1 MKKNFPL
8 FMENIVHWTSQQE
21 QLLITW
27 AEKASGYAWLHN
39 RSVHYFKHRN
49 LYISIPASI
58 FGYIAGAT
66 TLLTD
71 NLNDHQ
77 ILKGLIGLSGI
88 IAGLLTNFQEMFT
101 FKEES
106 EKHKISGLRFLAFF
120 REISCELSMDP
131 EHRNNPGDFIT
142 MKRLEFDKMLEQ
154 SPNIPST
161 IAKLFNTKF
170 HNIVFHKPDIVNG
183 LQTILPFKKHLP
195 KMYYLKK
202 INLYEKMLLLKYFS
216 AWGTYCEERRVIN
229 KNNILIEVT
238 NITTGIKE
246 REKAF
251 SHLHGP
257 LSTQKKMLR
266 FQNIK
271 FKRNPLTS
279 NEKII

>member
-1 MKKNFPL
+1 
-8 FMENIVHWTSQQE
+8 MENIVRWTSQQE
-21 QLLITW
+21 KLLITW
-27 AEKASGYAWLHN
+27 AEKASGYAWLHS

-66 TLLTD
+66 ALLTD
-71 NLNDHQ
+71 NLNDHN

-106 EKHKISGLRFLAFF
+106 EKHKISSLRFLAFF

-131 EHRNNPGDFIT
+131 KHRNAPGDFIT

-154 SPNIPST
+154 SPDIPSSIT
-161 IAKLFNTKF
+161 TLFNAKF
-170 HNIVFHKPDIVNG
+170 HNISFHKPDVVTG
-183 LQTILPFKKHLP
+183 LQTIMPFEKYSP

-216 AWGTYCEERRVIN
+216 AWGTYCEERRVIE
-229 KNNILIEVT
+229 KNNLLIEVT
-238 NITTGIKE
+238 DITTRIKE
-246 REKAF
+246 QEKAF
-251 SHLHGP
+251 AHLHGP
-257 LSTQKKMLR
+257 LSQQKKMLQ

-271 FKRNPLTS
+271 FNRNPLTS

>member
-1 MKKNFPL
+1 MDRQIN
-8 FMENIVHWTSQQE
+8 WTYQQE
-21 QLLITW
+21 QLLVIW
-27 AEKASGYAWLHN
+27 AEKASGYAWLHT
-39 RSVHYFKHRN
+39 RSVNYFKHRN

-58 FGYIAGAT
+58 FGYIAGTA

-71 NLNDHQ
+71 DIGKHTA
-77 ILKGLIGLSGI
+77 IKGLIGVCGI

-101 FKEES
+101 FKEQS
-106 EKHKISGLRFLAFF
+106 EKHKISSLRFLSFF

-131 EHRNNPGDFIT
+131 EHRSPPNDFIT

-154 SPNIPST
+154 SPNVPQT
-161 IAKLFNTKF
+161 IANLFNSKF
-170 HNIVFHKPDIVNG
+170 NKISFHKPDIVNG
-183 LQTILPFKKHLP
+183 IQTINSFKKKSP

-216 AWGTYCEERRVIN
+216 GWKTYCEEKNVIRQ
-229 KNNILIEVT
+229 NNTLIKVA
-238 NITTGIKE
+238 NLTTSMRE

-251 SHLHGP
+251 SHLYAP

-271 FKRNPLTS
+271 LSLNPIQVSS
-279 NEKII
+279 NLI

>member
-1 MKKNFPL
+1 
-8 FMENIVHWTSQQE
+8 MEKAVNWTPQQE

-27 AEKASGYAWLHN
+27 AEKASGYAWLHTQ
-39 RSVHYFKHRN
+39 SVNYFKHRN

-71 NLNDHQ
+71 NLSEHP

-106 EKHKISGLRFLAFF
+106 EKHKISSLRFLSFF
-120 REISCELSMDP
+120 REISCELSMDA
-131 EHRNNPGDFIT
+131 EHRNIPGEFIT

-154 SPNIPST
+154 SPTIPQT
-161 IAKLFNTKF
+161 IAKRFNDKF
-170 HNIVFHKPDIVNG
+170 HNISFHKPDIVNG
-183 LQTILPFKKHLP
+183 LQTILPYHKYSP
-195 KMYYLKK
+195 KMYYQKK

-216 AWGTYCEERRVIN
+216 AWSTYCEERRVIE
-229 KNNILIEVT
+229 KNNVLIEIT
-238 NITTGIKE
+238 NTTTQIKE
-246 REKAF
+246 QEKAF
-251 SHLHGP
+251 SHLHGL
-257 LSTQKKMLR
+257 LSKQKKMLQ

-271 FKRNPLTS
+271 FKRNPLTC
-279 NEKII
+279 NEKIV